1 MTGLYTP
8 AKGSM
13 NIYIYIYIY
22 VFICMYIYRE
32 RERYVY
38 TYRSSTPTDGRRLTL
53 QTSPYEGFPLMR
65 DFSL

>member
-22 VFICMYIYRE
+22 MYLFVCIYIE
-32 RERYVY
+32 RERDMYIR
-38 TYRSSTPTDGRRLTL
+38 TGPPPRRTGGVSRFRL
-53 QTSPYEGFPLMR
+53 PLMR
-65 DFSL
+65 DFPL